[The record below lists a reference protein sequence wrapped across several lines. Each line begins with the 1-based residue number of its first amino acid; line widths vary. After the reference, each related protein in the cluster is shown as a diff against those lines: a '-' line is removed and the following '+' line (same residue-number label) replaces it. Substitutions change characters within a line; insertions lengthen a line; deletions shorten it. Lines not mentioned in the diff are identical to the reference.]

1 MNRWRE
7 LMNGC
12 RHSLASDSDS
22 DDSDDFE
29 IGIRRAHALQDF
41 AKCRASKKRGWQIR
55 FPSELCI
62 FRGEKVL

>member
-22 DDSDDFE
+22 EDSDDFE

-41 AKCRASKKRGWQIR
+41 AKCRASKKRG
-55 FPSELCI
+55 
-62 FRGEKVL
+62 